1 LLPFLVLR
9 IFMAQFKCLVS
20 GNFVNFNTQ
29 YDIEVMM
36 KHPEYE
42 LVKEES
48 LKQEDVKK
56 SVGRPK
62 KVQEHERD

>member
-1 LLPFLVLR
+1 
-9 IFMAQFKCLVS
+9 MAQFKCLKS

-29 YDIEVMM
+29 YDIEIMM

-42 LVKEES
+42 LVEEEA
-48 LKQEDVKK
+48 LKQENVKK

-62 KVQEHERD
+62 KVQEHERN

>member
-1 LLPFLVLR
+1 
-9 IFMAQFKCLVS
+9 MAQFKCLVS

-36 KHPEYE
+36 QHPEYE
-42 LVKEES
+42 LVNEES
-48 LKQEDVKK
+48 SKQEDVKK

-62 KVQEHERD
+62 KVQEHDRD

>member
-1 LLPFLVLR
+1 MV
-9 IFMAQFKCLVS
+9 QFKCLVS

-42 LVKEES
+42 LVEEEA

>member
-1 LLPFLVLR
+1 
-9 IFMAQFKCLVS
+9 MAQFKCLVS
-20 GNFVNFNTQ
+20 GNFVNFNTE

-42 LVKEES
+42 LVNEES

>member
-1 LLPFLVLR
+1 
-9 IFMAQFKCLVS
+9 MAQFKCLVS

-36 KHPEYE
+36 QHPEYE
-42 LVKEES
+42 LVNEES

-62 KVQEHERD
+62 KVQEHDRD

>member
-1 LLPFLVLR
+1 
-9 IFMAQFKCLVS
+9 MAQFKCLVS

-36 KHPEYE
+36 QHPEYE

-48 LKQEDVKK
+48 SKQEDVKK

-62 KVQEHERD
+62 KVQEHDRD

>member
-1 LLPFLVLR
+1 
-9 IFMAQFKCLVS
+9 MAQFKCLVS
-20 GNFVNFNTQ
+20 GNFVDFNTQ

-42 LVKEES
+42 LVNEES

>member
-1 LLPFLVLR
+1 
-9 IFMAQFKCLVS
+9 MAQFKCLVS

-36 KHPEYE
+36 NHPEYE

-62 KVQEHERD
+62 KVQEHDRD

>member
-1 LLPFLVLR
+1 
-9 IFMAQFKCLVS
+9 MAQFKCLVS

-36 KHPEYE
+36 QHPEYE
-42 LVKEES
+42 LVNEES

-62 KVQEHERD
+62 KVQEHERN

>member
-1 LLPFLVLR
+1 
-9 IFMAQFKCLVS
+9 MAQFKCLVS
-20 GNFVNFNTQ
+20 GNFVDFNTQ

-62 KVQEHERD
+62 KVQEHERN

>member
-1 LLPFLVLR
+1 
-9 IFMAQFKCLVS
+9 MAQFKCLVS

-36 KHPEYE
+36 QHPEYE

>member
-1 LLPFLVLR
+1 
-9 IFMAQFKCLVS
+9 MAQFKCLVS

-42 LVKEES
+42 LVNEES

-62 KVQEHERD
+62 KVQEHDRD

>member
-1 LLPFLVLR
+1 
-9 IFMAQFKCLVS
+9 MAQFKCLVS

-36 KHPEYE
+36 QHPEYE

-62 KVQEHERD
+62 KVQEHDRD

>member
-1 LLPFLVLR
+1 
-9 IFMAQFKCLVS
+9 MAQFKCLLS
-20 GNFVNFNTQ
+20 GNFVNFNTE

-62 KVQEHERD
+62 KVQEHDRD

>member
-1 LLPFLVLR
+1 
-9 IFMAQFKCLVS
+9 MAQFKCLLS
-20 GNFVNFNTQ
+20 GNFVNFNAE

-48 LKQEDVKK
+48 SKQEDVKK

-62 KVQEHERD
+62 KVQEHDRD

>member
-1 LLPFLVLR
+1 
-9 IFMAQFKCLVS
+9 MAKFKCLAS

-42 LVKEES
+42 LVKEDS
-48 LKQEDVKK
+48 LKQEDMKK

-62 KVQEHERD
+62 KVQEHDRD

>member
-1 LLPFLVLR
+1 
-9 IFMAQFKCLVS
+9 MAQFKCLVS

-62 KVQEHERD
+62 KVQEYDRD

>member
-1 LLPFLVLR
+1 
-9 IFMAQFKCLVS
+9 MAQFKCLVS

-62 KVQEHERD
+62 KVQEHDRD

>member
-1 LLPFLVLR
+1 
-9 IFMAQFKCLVS
+9 MAQFKCLVS

-36 KHPEYE
+36 QHPEYE
-42 LVKEES
+42 LVNEES
-48 LKQEDVKK
+48 SKQEDVKK

>member
-1 LLPFLVLR
+1 
-9 IFMAQFKCLVS
+9 MAQFKCLVS
-20 GNFVNFNTQ
+20 GNFVNFNTE

-42 LVKEES
+42 LVNEES

-62 KVQEHERD
+62 KVQEHDRN

>member
-1 LLPFLVLR
+1 
-9 IFMAQFKCLVS
+9 MAQFKCLVS

-48 LKQEDVKK
+48 SKQEDVKK

-62 KVQEHERD
+62 KVQEHDRD

>member
-1 LLPFLVLR
+1 
-9 IFMAQFKCLVS
+9 MAQFKCLVS
-20 GNFVNFNTQ
+20 GNFVNFNTE

>member
-1 LLPFLVLR
+1 
-9 IFMAQFKCLVS
+9 MAQFKCLLS
-20 GNFVNFNTQ
+20 GNFVNFNTE

-48 LKQEDVKK
+48 SKQEDVKK

-62 KVQEHERD
+62 KVQEHDRD

>member
-1 LLPFLVLR
+1 
-9 IFMAQFKCLVS
+9 MAQFKCLVS

-42 LVKEES
+42 LVNEES

>member
-1 LLPFLVLR
+1 
-9 IFMAQFKCLVS
+9 MAQFKCLVS
-20 GNFVNFNTQ
+20 GNFVDFNTQ

>member
-1 LLPFLVLR
+1 
-9 IFMAQFKCLVS
+9 MAQFKCLVS
-20 GNFVNFNTQ
+20 GNFVNFNTE

-42 LVKEES
+42 LVEEEA

-62 KVQEHERD
+62 KVQEHDRD

>member
-1 LLPFLVLR
+1 
-9 IFMAQFKCLVS
+9 MAQFKCLVS

-42 LVKEES
+42 LVEEEA

>member
-1 LLPFLVLR
+1 
-9 IFMAQFKCLVS
+9 MAQFKCLVS
-20 GNFVNFNTQ
+20 GNFVNFNTE

-42 LVKEES
+42 LVEEEA

-62 KVQEHERD
+62 KVQEHD

>member
-1 LLPFLVLR
+1 MV
-9 IFMAQFKCLVS
+9 QFKCLVS

-42 LVKEES
+42 LVEEET

>member
-1 LLPFLVLR
+1 
-9 IFMAQFKCLVS
+9 MAQFKCLVS

-36 KHPEYE
+36 QHPEYE
-42 LVKEES
+42 LVNEES

>member
-1 LLPFLVLR
+1 
-9 IFMAQFKCLVS
+9 MAQFKCLVS

-42 LVKEES
+42 LVNEES

-62 KVQEHERD
+62 KVQEHERN

>member
-1 LLPFLVLR
+1 
-9 IFMAQFKCLVS
+9 MAQFKCLVS

-42 LVKEES
+42 LVSEES

>member
-1 LLPFLVLR
+1 
-9 IFMAQFKCLVS
+9 MAQFKCLVS

-36 KHPEYE
+36 QHPEYE
-42 LVKEES
+42 LVEEEA

-62 KVQEHERD
+62 KVQEHDRD

>member
-1 LLPFLVLR
+1 
-9 IFMAQFKCLVS
+9 MAKFKCLVS
-20 GNFVNFNTQ
+20 GNFVNFNAQ

-42 LVKEES
+42 LVNEKP

-56 SVGRPK
+56 SIGRPK